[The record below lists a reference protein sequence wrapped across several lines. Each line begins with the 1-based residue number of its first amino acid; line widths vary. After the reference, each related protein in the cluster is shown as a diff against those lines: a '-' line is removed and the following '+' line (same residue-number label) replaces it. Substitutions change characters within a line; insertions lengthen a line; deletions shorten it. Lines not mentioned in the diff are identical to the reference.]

1 LSAISARFEKLDSCF
16 SLTID
21 SVVMKAAVWNGPY
34 ELSIKQAPR
43 PSPASGE
50 VLIKTKVVGIC
61 GSDREVFEGRFKQAI
76 PPLILGHEGGG
87 MVEEVGPDVRKLKKG
102 DRVIVEALLSCGEC
116 ENCQKSR
123 YNLCVHHKVF
133 GMIGVPGEYADY
145 FAAPEKNCH
154 ILPEKVSWEEAG
166 LIDTLAGPV
175 HGISRL
181 DVPLRGS
188 VAVFGPGPAG
198 LFFCRLAK
206 LRGAATVFL
215 VGTRD
220 NRLDYGKSYGADLAI
235 NANKKDAVEQ
245 ILGAT
250 GGRGVDI
257 VIEAAG
263 SEKALNDGMKV
274 LIKGG
279 QLLVYG
285 VFGGGPIAVDI
296 QPIQINEYSIIGIN
310 GYPYKYPL
318 TIKLIEDGLVDVKSL
333 ISHRFSLEQLPDIF
347 SSGFIAE
354 RRENYMKGVVLF

>member
-1 LSAISARFEKLDSCF
+1 
-16 SLTID
+16 
-21 SVVMKAAVWNGPY
+21 MKAAVWNGPY
-34 ELSIKQAPR
+34 ELSIKQVPR

-102 DRVIVEALLSCGEC
+102 DRVIVEALLFCGEC

-206 LRGAATVFL
+206 LRGAAKVFL

-235 NANKKDAVEQ
+235 NASKKDAVEQ

-279 QLLVYG
+279 QLLIYG

-310 GYPYKYPL
+310 GYPYKYPQ

-333 ISHRFSLEQLPDIF
+333 VSHRFSLEQLPDLF

>member
-1 LSAISARFEKLDSCF
+1 
-16 SLTID
+16 
-21 SVVMKAAVWNGPY
+21 MKAAVWSGPY
-34 ELSIKQAPR
+34 DLSIKEVPR
-43 PSPASGE
+43 PSPADGE
-50 VLIKTKVVGIC
+50 VLIKTKAVGIC
-61 GSDREVFEGRFKQAI
+61 GSDREVFEGRFKQSV

-87 MVEEVGPDVRKLKKG
+87 IVEEVGPDVQKLKKG
-102 DRVIVEALLSCGEC
+102 DRVIVEAVLFCGHC
-116 ENCQKSR
+116 ENCLKSR

-133 GMIGVPGEYADY
+133 GMIGVQGEYADY

-154 ILPEKVSWEEAG
+154 ILPSKVSWEEAG

-175 HGISRL
+175 HGISSIDIQL
-181 DVPLRGS
+181 QSS

-206 LRGAATVFL
+206 LRGAAKVFL

-220 NRLDYGKSYGADLAI
+220 SRLDYGKSYGADLAI

-245 ILGAT
+245 ILAAT
-250 GGRGVDI
+250 GDRGVDI

-263 SEKALNDGMKV
+263 SAKALNDGMKV

-279 QLLVYG
+279 WLLIYG

-296 QPIQINEYSIIGIN
+296 QPIQFNEFTIVGIN
-310 GYPYKYPL
+310 GYPHKYPQ
-318 TIKLIEDGLVDVKSL
+318 TIKLIEDGLVDVRSL
-333 ISHRFSLEQLPDIF
+333 VSHKFSLEQLPVLF